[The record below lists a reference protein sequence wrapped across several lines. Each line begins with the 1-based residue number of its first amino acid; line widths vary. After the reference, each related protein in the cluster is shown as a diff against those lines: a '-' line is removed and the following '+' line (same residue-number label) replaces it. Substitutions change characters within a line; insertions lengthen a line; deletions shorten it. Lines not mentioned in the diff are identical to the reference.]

1 MFDVNRMMMRE
12 SIIINHHYDII
23 IINNIA
29 IVSSLSMGQSPPL
42 PGQTG
47 ATADDSD
54 SDEEAMRR
62 RKELKKTV
70 LSKSFK
76 FWGGM
81 DKPVSKCV
89 KCFFLDELH
98 IDGITLNITAHKS
111 IKEVDMLFWIFCK
124 VRARGGRSH
133 MRIDT

>member
-1 MFDVNRMMMRE
+1 MFDVKRMMMRE
-12 SIIINHHYDII
+12 SIIINHHYDIII

-42 PGQTG
+42 PERPKPGDG
-47 ATADDSD
+47 SD
-54 SDEEAMRR
+54 SEDEAIRR
-62 RKELKKTV
+62 RKELKKMI
-70 LSKSFK
+70 LSRSFK

-81 DKPVSKCV
+81 DRAVSKSM
-89 KCFFLDELH
+89 KCLFLEELK
-98 IDGITLNITAHKS
+98 IDGINMNITAHKS
-111 IKEVDMLFWIFCK
+111 NKEVDMLFWIFLK